1 MKRIYHDNIIY
12 MYVCTYKYYFLSGF
26 FFFYLY
32 YLILI
37 FYIPAN
43 VVQRNNIKGY
53 ENCKSECNIISLHI
67 MCKKGQNHI
76 SF

>member
-1 MKRIYHDNIIY
+1 MKRIYHDIIY
-12 MYVCTYKYYFLSGF
+12 MYVCISIIFYLDF

-32 YLILI
+32 YFILI